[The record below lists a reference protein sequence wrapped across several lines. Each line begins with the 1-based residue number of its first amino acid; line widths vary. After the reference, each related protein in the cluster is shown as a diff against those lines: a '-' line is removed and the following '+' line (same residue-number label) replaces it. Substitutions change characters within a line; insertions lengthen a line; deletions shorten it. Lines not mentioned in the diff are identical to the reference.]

1 MALKNVL
8 VKLCRQQKSPLDSCL
23 TFLLTRF
30 LIESHLLHFYLL
42 ANVIIAC
49 GYEGQP
55 QKWGDLNP
63 ESGRLWRLIVEDC
76 DFYTFIPKLRPLL
89 APDVFMKDHD
99 KTRELLKN
107 CFEYIYFYYF
117 LYTKHSCYNFD
128 LLADDIETEVRSVL
142 HFIRSDF

>member
-1 MALKNVL
+1 M
-8 VKLCRQQKSPLDSCL
+8 SPLDSCL

-89 APDVFMKDHD
+89 APDVFMKDYKWHFQVGD
-99 KTRELLKN
+99 ANLTGKILQHPVESPEDMRTRHKTV
-107 CFEYIYFYYF
+107 
-117 LYTKHSCYNFD
+117 TG
-128 LLADDIETEVRSVL
+128 
-142 HFIRSDF
+142 